1 MTATPLVALAA
12 VSLAAHLRG
21 EYGGPKW
28 QVYLFKPLT
37 TVLLFLAAVV
47 PPPLADG
54 RYTAGIA
61 GGLLASIAGD
71 IFLMLPGDQFL
82 AGLLCF
88 LVAHLAYLL
97 AFTAGVPPG
106 QSPWLLLPLGAAA
119 VGLLVLL
126 WPGLGRMKGPVVVY
140 SAVILVMVWQAGARA
155 LALLRG
161 RAYVLAADVADLV
174 PDVMRHRLVLSYEAL
189 SDGKTADALIARIMQ
204 AVPQP
209 EAPLEAHV
217 QVAAKA

>member
-1 MTATPLVALAA
+1 MTATPFLALAG
-12 VSLAAHLRG
+12 VSLAAHLRA

-28 QVYLFKPLT
+28 QVYLCKPLT

-47 PPPLADG
+47 PPRLTDG

-61 GGLLASIAGD
+61 CGLLASLAGD

-97 AFTAGVPPG
+97 AFTAGVPFG

-155 LALLRG
+155 LALPSEG
-161 RAYVLAADVADLV
+161 ATLAAAGAVLFMASDSLLALNRFRGKWSLAQAQVMVTYVA
-174 PDVMRHRLVLSYEAL
+174 AQ
-189 SDGKTADALIARIMQ
+189 ALIALSVSIR
-204 AVPQP
+204 
-209 EAPLEAHV
+209 
-217 QVAAKA
+217 